1 MHTAHPGQ
9 PVAATAPSR
18 AVTVRTL
25 YAVAAAAVVLAL
37 LGWAVAAQFSPLL
50 RVDRAVSDALYAG
63 DDRSQLVESALQ
75 VATAPGLSAVRG
87 VVFLPVL
94 AWLVLRRAW
103 WTAGW
108 LLAAAVLVGPLTTL
122 LKDLVGR
129 QRPQFAGGGAGYQS
143 LSYPSGH
150 ASGVATLVT
159 VALVL
164 AWPLLG
170 PAARRAWLAAG
181 VALVLLV
188 GLTRIWLGVHYLSDV
203 LGGWALGLGWTLL
216 MALVFGAL
224 PGGRAALRPGTAAL
238 PPGTAT

>member
-1 MHTAHPGQ
+1 VHTAHPGQ
-9 PVAATAPSR
+9 PAAPVVPARSS
-18 AVTVRTL
+18 TVRAL
-25 YAVAAAAVVLAL
+25 LAVVGAAVVVAL
-37 LGWAVAAQFSPLL
+37 LGWAVAGDFAPVL
-50 RVDRAVSDALYAG
+50 RIDRSVSAALYAG
-63 DDRSQLVESALQ
+63 DDRSRLVESALQ

-108 LLAAAVLVGPLTTL
+108 VLTAAALVSPLTTL
-122 LKDLVGR
+122 LKELVGR
-129 QRPQFAGGGAGYQS
+129 QRPQFAEGGAGYET

-164 AWPLLG
+164 AWPRLA
-170 PAARRAWLAAG
+170 PTARRVWLAAG

-188 GLTRIWLGVHYLSDV
+188 GFTRIWLGVHYPSDV

-216 MALVFGAL
+216 MALAFGAL
-224 PGGRAALRPGTAAL
+224 PGGRAALRPRAA
-238 PPGTAT
+238 A